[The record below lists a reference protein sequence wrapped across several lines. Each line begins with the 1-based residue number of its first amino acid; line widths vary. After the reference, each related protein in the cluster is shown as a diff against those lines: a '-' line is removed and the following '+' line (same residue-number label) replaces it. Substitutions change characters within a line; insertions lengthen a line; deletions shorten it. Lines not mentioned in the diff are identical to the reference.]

1 VKCDAIVKREG
12 KPSRKT
18 WITVSVNDEH
28 FYGFQYDIPL
38 WIHLLSWNPI
48 LDDDESI
55 GRREECQ
62 FCRFWK
68 RHYKDAEQGNC
79 RKSPLF
85 QVHNESDWCGEFDT
99 KPKEQPHAQ

>member
-1 VKCDAIVKREG
+1 VKCDAIVKREE
-12 KPSRKT
+12 KPSCKT

-55 GRREECQ
+55 GR
-62 FCRFWK
+62 
-68 RHYKDAEQGNC
+68 
-79 RKSPLF
+79 
-85 QVHNESDWCGEFDT
+85 
-99 KPKEQPHAQ
+99 